1 MRCAVV
7 DGDGVV
13 VNIIVAELTDPAPDG
28 CVLYEM
34 APNVVTNPGELW
46 ADRVEY
52 VAPEVAP
59 EVEPDPVVEE

>member
-7 DGDGVV
+7 NGGGVV
-13 VNIIVAELTDPAPDG
+13 VNTIIAELTDPAPDG
-28 CVLYEM
+28 CVLHEIEQ
-34 APNVVTNPGELW
+34 NVVVNPGELW

-52 VAPEVAP
+52 VAPEIEP

>member
-7 DGDGVV
+7 NGDGVV

-28 CVLYEM
+28 CVLHEIGQ
-34 APNVVTNPGELW
+34 NVVVNPGELW

-52 VAPEVAP
+52 AVSEVLP
-59 EVEPDPVVEE
+59 DVEPSQVAEE